1 MMKFVTQHVQGMEED
16 QSWLADSWIHK
27 DRDHVKGAE
36 EKGVGIYHTVG
47 TAAFPVVPFLERE

>member
-1 MMKFVTQHVQGMEED
+1 MEED